1 MSNDAIGLME
11 ETSVITREY
20 SKVLSMNIIT
30 YK

>member
-11 ETSVITREY
+11 ETSAITREY